1 MSRGLELIM
10 VNICICSFAEWG
22 EGVDSD
28 GHPGGHL
35 GHALRS
41 RVPSVEQVQVEG
53 GEITY

>member
-1 MSRGLELIM
+1 M